1 MFPFRRKIPGFSVAL
16 FLFSSAFLALAQ
28 ESVTISLLPVPFGPD
43 DKASCVSLRE
53 DGALVAFQSRRPD
66 GRGGADIW
74 LSRFQNGKWSE
85 PYNAGP
91 GVNTSANEV
100 DAKLSTDGKTMVFI
114 RGQNFKESS
123 GIYISRFRNGAWS
136 EGELVGP
143 PVTLPHTIQFGAVL
157 TRDGKRLYFASNRSG
172 GYGGLDNYYSDWDGA
187 KWSEPT
193 NLGPVINT
201 PGDDGDLAISRDG
214 KTLIFPNRGSDSV
227 NGSIDLYLSRFA
239 DGSWS
244 APVNLGSRINTP
256 YNDTCPWLGYDGY
269 TLYFNS
275 ELTSSLM
282 GQKGSSRIWKVRYS
296 KRFDESG
303 TGK

>member
-1 MFPFRRKIPGFSVAL
+1 MFPFRRKIPGFSVAP

-28 ESVTISLLPVPFGPD
+28 ESVTISLFPPVPFGPD

-85 PYNAGP
+85 PDNAGP

-100 DAKLSTDGKTMVFI
+100 DAKLSTDGKTTAFI

-157 TRDGKRLYFASNRSG
+157 TRDGKRLYLRAIAAVATAAWTIITVTGTAPNGRSQPI
-172 GYGGLDNYYSDWDGA
+172 SVRSSIRRAMTATWDQPRRKNA
-187 KWSEPT
+187 
-193 NLGPVINT
+193 NLSQPRERFGQWIN
-201 PGDDGDLAISRDG
+201 
-214 KTLIFPNRGSDSV
+214 
-227 NGSIDLYLSRFA
+227 
-239 DGSWS
+239 
-244 APVNLGSRINTP
+244 
-256 YNDTCPWLGYDGY
+256 
-269 TLYFNS
+269 
-275 ELTSSLM
+275 
-282 GQKGSSRIWKVRYS
+282 
-296 KRFDESG
+296 
-303 TGK
+303 